1 MKKSAPDSEIF
12 KLPELL
18 EKFIHLYGRLLRDM
32 PKPIDAA
39 IQEARKRVF
48 DELEGKKCHDKL
60 KDKYINL
67 FREISEKATHC
78 NNVATLQNIKVEADA
93 LKVRCLNEISNE
105 EARLIAL
112 EQPAQ
117 VAEDTNYG
125 NGSGTPIV
133 PTPTPVKKKKTV
145 SIKSINNAATWQIE
159 TEDDVK
165 RYIAEL
171 EKKLMNTL
179 EDNTIINIEF

>member
-1 MKKSAPDSEIF
+1 MKKNKTISFSKIITIF
-12 KLPELL
+12 SIIITVGGFTFTNNDIIFNK
-18 EKFIHLYGRLLRDM
+18 YNVY
-32 PKPIDAA
+32 A
-39 IQEARKRVF
+39 ISLASTDTNALAKQHSNSVKEQGGAGYIY
-48 DELEGKKCHDKL
+48 LTNS
-60 KDKYINL
+60 KYHI
-67 FREISEKATHC
+67 
-78 NNVATLQNIKVEADA
+78 VASIYENEADA

-105 EARLIAL
+105 EASLIAL